1 METISFDEMSTL
13 DVPSAALRSSLDKI
27 ASALQKVG
35 AAGTDASAAVDELRT
50 SLRAAAAQSVKSAR
64 SLAKFDEINR
74 LSAPAAEKADAEKTT
89 AAAKK
94 TGGSTRKSGS
104 RSGSRA
110 KAEADGEVSIW
121 QAALQTLRDAWDGF
135 WLYLQTYYGPAIAA
149 WQAAWEQIKQTA
161 LAVWEPVRAAALDLW
176 NGALQPLA
184 DYLLTVFLPGVANS
198 FSQAFAPILGG
209 TISAAMTI
217 LGNLFVWLCGL
228 IGELV
233 NTVVQPALALLLEIW
248 QGVMDGITAAWQ
260 AYGQPILDGLVLAFQ
275 GLTDLLTSLW
285 QSVLQPVLTD
295 LISLIG
301 TLWSEHL
308 QPLWQQLT
316 MALGA
321 VMNLVL
327 TVWNTVLMPLA
338 AWLVSTLGPVAA
350 QVFNGIAS
358 VVGVAIGLVADAVN
372 IGLTILQGL
381 ADFLTAVL
389 QGRWSTAWNAMAA
402 TVTTVWSKITST
414 IQSAVS
420 GILSVVRGM
429 VSGIQSAV
437 NGLLSSISSVR
448 SAAGSA
454 IGSVMGHSL
463 PVGCPSWPGWK
474 ICRSRRWRR
483 ARSSRQIASFLRC
496 WAIRVRAPMWRLRW
510 PRSGRRWPKFWPAGM
525 AQTTASPSTCTSVR
539 SCWTALSPTASGAAA
554 CAAAGGEGYGHFDH
568 RRRDAARPQR
578 VQGAAERSGQQR
590 HRPHRGRRD
599 DAQPR
604 AGGHCQDLCQLG
616 GGLHRGLRADL
627 TCGKTGKL

>member
-1 METISFDEMSTL
+1 M
-13 DVPSAALRSSLDKI
+13 
-27 ASALQKVG
+27 
-35 AAGTDASAAVDELRT
+35 
-50 SLRAAAAQSVKSAR
+50 
-64 SLAKFDEINR
+64 
-74 LSAPAAEKADAEKTT
+74 
-89 AAAKK
+89 
-94 TGGSTRKSGS
+94 
-104 RSGSRA
+104 
-110 KAEADGEVSIW
+110 
-121 QAALQTLRDAWDGF
+121 
-135 WLYLQTYYGPAIAA
+135 
-149 WQAAWEQIKQTA
+149 
-161 LAVWEPVRAAALDLW
+161 WEPVRAAALDLW

-209 TISAAMTI
+209 TISATMTI

-338 AWLVSTLGPVAA
+338 AWLVSTLGPVVA
-350 QVFNGIAS
+350 QVFNCIAY

-463 PVGCPSWPGWK
+463 PVGLPVVAGLEDLPVPALAAGAVIPPNRK
-474 ICRSRRWRR
+474 
-483 ARSSRQIASFLRC
+483 FL
-496 WAIRVRAPMWRLRW
+496 ALL
-510 PRSGRRWPKFWPAGM
+510 GDQGAG
-525 AQTTASPSTCTSVR
+525 TTSVR

-554 CAAAGGEGYGHFDH
+554 CAAAGGEGYGYFDH

-616 GGLHRGLRADL
+616 GGLHRGLREDL

>member
-74 LSAPAAEKADAEKTT
+74 LSAPAAEKADTEKTT

-94 TGGSTRKSGS
+94 TGGSTHKSGR

-260 AYGQPILDGLVLAFQ
+260 AYGQPILDGLVQAFQ
-275 GLTDLLTSLW
+275 GLTDLLTALW

-338 AWLVSTLGPVAA
+338 AWLVSTLGPVVA

-358 VVGVAIGLVADAVN
+358 VVGIAIGLVADAVN

-437 NGLLSSISSVR
+437 NGLLSSISLVC

-463 PVGCPSWPGWK
+463 PVGLPVVAGLEDLPVPALAAGAVIPPNRKFLALLGDQGAGTNVEAPLATIRQAMAEVLAGWNGANDGQP
-474 ICRSRRWRR
+474 INVYIGEELLDSVIANSERRRS
-483 ARSSRQIASFLRC
+483 L
-496 WAIRVRAPMWRLRW
+496 
-510 PRSGRRWPKFWPAGM
+510 RSG
-525 AQTTASPSTCTSVR
+525 
-539 SCWTALSPTASGAAA
+539 
-554 CAAAGGEGYGHFDH
+554 
-568 RRRDAARPQR
+568 
-578 VQGAAERSGQQR
+578 
-590 HRPHRGRRD
+590 GR
-599 DAQPR
+599 
-604 AGGHCQDLCQLG
+604 
-616 GGLHRGLRADL
+616 
-627 TCGKTGKL
+627 

>member
-161 LAVWEPVRAAALDLW
+161 LTVWEPVRAAALDLW

-260 AYGQPILDGLVLAFQ
+260 AYGQPILDGLVQAFQ
-275 GLTDLLTSLW
+275 GLTDLLTALW

-327 TVWNTVLMPLA
+327 TGALVL
-338 AWLVSTLGPVAA
+338 LGYLFSRSIVGLFITDVA
-350 QVFNGIAS
+350 
-358 VVGVAIGLVADAVN
+358 VVD
-372 IGLTILQGL
+372 
-381 ADFLTAVL
+381 
-389 QGRWSTAWNAMAA
+389 
-402 TVTTVWSKITST
+402 
-414 IQSAVS
+414 
-420 GILSVVRGM
+420 
-429 VSGIQSAV
+429 
-437 NGLLSSISSVR
+437 
-448 SAAGSA
+448 
-454 IGSVMGHSL
+454 
-463 PVGCPSWPGWK
+463 
-474 ICRSRRWRR
+474 
-483 ARSSRQIASFLRC
+483 
-496 WAIRVRAPMWRLRW
+496 
-510 PRSGRRWPKFWPAGM
+510 M
-525 AQTTASPSTCTSVR
+525 AQTLLHIMLWSSIIMGMSMV
-539 SCWTALSPTASGAAA
+539 LSGIMRASGTVLVPTVITVAAIA
-554 CAAAGGEGYGHFDH
+554 LVQVPVAWVLNNRYGLNGIWAAYPVAFLAMLAMQTAYYRLVWKHKPI
-568 RRRDAARPQR
+568 RRM
-578 VQGAAERSGQQR
+578 
-590 HRPHRGRRD
+590 
-599 DAQPR
+599 
-604 AGGHCQDLCQLG
+604 
-616 GGLHRGLRADL
+616 
-627 TCGKTGKL
+627 

>member
-149 WQAAWEQIKQTA
+149 WQA
-161 LAVWEPVRAAALDLW
+161 
-176 NGALQPLA
+176 
-184 DYLLTVFLPGVANS
+184 
-198 FSQAFAPILGG
+198 
-209 TISAAMTI
+209 
-217 LGNLFVWLCGL
+217 
-228 IGELV
+228 
-233 NTVVQPALALLLEIW
+233 
-248 QGVMDGITAAWQ
+248 
-260 AYGQPILDGLVLAFQ
+260 YGQPILDGLVQAFQ
-275 GLTDLLTSLW
+275 GLTDLLTALW

-338 AWLVSTLGPVAA
+338 AWLVSTLGPVVA

-358 VVGVAIGLVADAVN
+358 TVGVAIGLVADAVN

-437 NGLLSSISSVR
+437 NGLLLSISSVR

-463 PVGCPSWPGWK
+463 PVGLPVVAGLEDLPVPALAAGAVIPPNRKFLALLGDQGAGTNVEAPLATIRQAMAEVLAGWNGANDGQP
-474 ICRSRRWRR
+474 INVYIGEELLDSVIANSERRRS
-483 ARSSRQIASFLRC
+483 L
-496 WAIRVRAPMWRLRW
+496 
-510 PRSGRRWPKFWPAGM
+510 RSG
-525 AQTTASPSTCTSVR
+525 
-539 SCWTALSPTASGAAA
+539 
-554 CAAAGGEGYGHFDH
+554 
-568 RRRDAARPQR
+568 
-578 VQGAAERSGQQR
+578 
-590 HRPHRGRRD
+590 GR
-599 DAQPR
+599 
-604 AGGHCQDLCQLG
+604 
-616 GGLHRGLRADL
+616 
-627 TCGKTGKL
+627 

>member
-1 METISFDEMSTL
+1 MRTKGEESDVETISFDEMSTL

-260 AYGQPILDGLVLAFQ
+260 AYGQPILDGLVQAFQ
-275 GLTDLLTSLW
+275 GLTDLLTALW

-338 AWLVSTLGPVAA
+338 AWLVSTLGPVVA

-358 VVGVAIGLVADAVN
+358 AVGVAIGLVADAVN

-463 PVGCPSWPGWK
+463 PVGLPVVAGLEDLPVPALAAGAVIPPNRKFLALLGDQGAGTNVEAPLATIRQAMAEVLAGWNGANDGQP
-474 ICRSRRWRR
+474 INVYIGEELLDSVIANSERRRS
-483 ARSSRQIASFLRC
+483 L
-496 WAIRVRAPMWRLRW
+496 
-510 PRSGRRWPKFWPAGM
+510 RSG
-525 AQTTASPSTCTSVR
+525 
-539 SCWTALSPTASGAAA
+539 
-554 CAAAGGEGYGHFDH
+554 
-568 RRRDAARPQR
+568 
-578 VQGAAERSGQQR
+578 
-590 HRPHRGRRD
+590 GR
-599 DAQPR
+599 
-604 AGGHCQDLCQLG
+604 
-616 GGLHRGLRADL
+616 
-627 TCGKTGKL
+627 

>member
-161 LAVWEPVRAAALDLW
+161 LAVWEPGARGSAGPLEWRTAALGRLPADGVSARRGQQLFPGVRAD
-176 NGALQPLA
+176 
-184 DYLLTVFLPGVANS
+184 PGW
-198 FSQAFAPILGG
+198 

-217 LGNLFVWLCGL
+217 WQPVCLALRL

-248 QGVMDGITAAWQ
+248 QGVMDGITAAW
-260 AYGQPILDGLVLAFQ
+260 AGLRQPILDGLVLAFQ

-316 MALGA
+316 WRWAL
-321 VMNLVL
+321 
-327 TVWNTVLMPLA
+327 
-338 AWLVSTLGPVAA
+338 
-350 QVFNGIAS
+350 
-358 VVGVAIGLVADAVN
+358 
-372 IGLTILQGL
+372 
-381 ADFLTAVL
+381 
-389 QGRWSTAWNAMAA
+389 
-402 TVTTVWSKITST
+402 
-414 IQSAVS
+414 
-420 GILSVVRGM
+420 
-429 VSGIQSAV
+429 
-437 NGLLSSISSVR
+437 
-448 SAAGSA
+448 
-454 IGSVMGHSL
+454 
-463 PVGCPSWPGWK
+463 
-474 ICRSRRWRR
+474 
-483 ARSSRQIASFLRC
+483 
-496 WAIRVRAPMWRLRW
+496 
-510 PRSGRRWPKFWPAGM
+510 
-525 AQTTASPSTCTSVR
+525 
-539 SCWTALSPTASGAAA
+539 
-554 CAAAGGEGYGHFDH
+554 
-568 RRRDAARPQR
+568 
-578 VQGAAERSGQQR
+578 
-590 HRPHRGRRD
+590 
-599 DAQPR
+599 
-604 AGGHCQDLCQLG
+604 
-616 GGLHRGLRADL
+616 
-627 TCGKTGKL
+627 

>member
-217 LGNLFVWLCGL
+217 LGNLFVWL
-228 IGELV
+228 
-233 NTVVQPALALLLEIW
+233 
-248 QGVMDGITAAWQ
+248 
-260 AYGQPILDGLVLAFQ
+260 
-275 GLTDLLTSLW
+275 
-285 QSVLQPVLTD
+285 
-295 LISLIG
+295 
-301 TLWSEHL
+301 
-308 QPLWQQLT
+308 
-316 MALGA
+316 
-321 VMNLVL
+321 
-327 TVWNTVLMPLA
+327 
-338 AWLVSTLGPVAA
+338 
-350 QVFNGIAS
+350 
-358 VVGVAIGLVADAVN
+358 
-372 IGLTILQGL
+372 
-381 ADFLTAVL
+381 
-389 QGRWSTAWNAMAA
+389 
-402 TVTTVWSKITST
+402 
-414 IQSAVS
+414 S
-420 GILSVVRGM
+420 G
-429 VSGIQSAV
+429 
-437 NGLLSSISSVR
+437 
-448 SAAGSA
+448 
-454 IGSVMGHSL
+454 
-463 PVGCPSWPGWK
+463 
-474 ICRSRRWRR
+474 
-483 ARSSRQIASFLRC
+483 
-496 WAIRVRAPMWRLRW
+496 
-510 PRSGRRWPKFWPAGM
+510 
-525 AQTTASPSTCTSVR
+525 
-539 SCWTALSPTASGAAA
+539 
-554 CAAAGGEGYGHFDH
+554 
-568 RRRDAARPQR
+568 
-578 VQGAAERSGQQR
+578 
-590 HRPHRGRRD
+590 
-599 DAQPR
+599 
-604 AGGHCQDLCQLG
+604 
-616 GGLHRGLRADL
+616 
-627 TCGKTGKL
+627 

>member
-94 TGGSTRKSGS
+94 TGGSTRKNGS

-110 KAEADGEVSIW
+110 KAEANGEVSIW

-184 DYLLTVFLPGVANS
+184 DYLLTVFLPGVTNS

-260 AYGQPILDGLVLAFQ
+260 AYGQPILDGLVQAFQ
-275 GLTDLLTSLW
+275 GLTDLLTALW
-285 QSVLQPVLTD
+285 QSVLQPVLTG

-338 AWLVSTLGPVAA
+338 AWLVSTLGPVVA

-358 VVGVAIGLVADAVN
+358 VVGVAIGLVADTVN

-414 IQSAVS
+414 IQSAVN

-437 NGLLSSISSVR
+437 NGLLSSISDNVFVGTVYINEAK
-448 SAAGSA
+448 AALEHGA
-454 IGSVMGHSL
+454 ISL
-463 PVGCPSWPGWK
+463 PQFEMLAVAINTGTNLPSVATPNGQAAFLFLLTSALAPLIRLSYGRMVWMALPYTIVLTLVGLLCVEFTLMPVTDWLLAHGW
-474 ICRSRRWRR
+474 
-483 ARSSRQIASFLRC
+483 L
-496 WAIRVRAPMWRLRW
+496 V
-510 PRSGRRWPKFWPAGM
+510 
-525 AQTTASPSTCTSVR
+525 T
-539 SCWTALSPTASGAAA
+539 PTL
-554 CAAAGGEGYGHFDH
+554 
-568 RRRDAARPQR
+568 P
-578 VQGAAERSGQQR
+578 
-590 HRPHRGRRD
+590 
-599 DAQPR
+599 
-604 AGGHCQDLCQLG
+604 
-616 GGLHRGLRADL
+616 
-627 TCGKTGKL
+627 

>member
-1 METISFDEMSTL
+1 METISFDELSTL
-13 DVPSAALRSSLDKI
+13 DVPAASLRSSLEKI
-27 ASALQKVG
+27 ASALANVG
-35 AAGTDASAAVDELRT
+35 TAGTDARTAVDELRT
-50 SLRAAAAQSVKSAR
+50 SLRAAATQSVKSAR

-74 LSAPAAEKADAEKTT
+74 LSAPAAEKTAANKTN

-94 TGGSTRKSGS
+94 TGSAAGKTTTRRTGKT
-104 RSGSRA
+104 
-110 KAEADGEVSIW
+110 KADADEEVSIW

-209 TISAAMTI
+209 IISAAMTI
-217 LGNLFVWLCGL
+217 LGNLFVWFCGVV
-228 IGELV
+228 GELV
-233 NTVVQPALALLLEIW
+233 NTVVQPALALLLQIW
-248 QGVMDGITAAWQ
+248 QGVMDGITVAWQ
-260 AYGQPILDGLVLAFQ
+260 TYGQPILDGLVQAFQ
-275 GLTDLLTSLW
+275 GLTGLLTALW

-295 LISLIG
+295 LISLVG

-316 MALGA
+316 LALGA

-338 AWLVSTLGPVAA
+338 TWLVSTLGPVAA

-358 VVGVAIGLVADAVN
+358 IVGVAFGFVADSVN

-389 QGRWSTAWNAMAA
+389 QGQWSTAWNTMAA
-402 TVTTVWSKITST
+402 TVTAVWGKITST
-414 IQSAVS
+414 VQSAVS

-429 VSGIQSAV
+429 VSGIQSAI
-437 NGLLSSISSVR
+437 NGLLSGIGSVR
-448 SAAGSA
+448 SAAGGALGLLAS
-454 IGSVMGHSL
+454 HSL
-463 PVGCPSWPGWK
+463 PQGLPMVAGLENLPIPALAAGAVIPPNRKFLALLGDQGAGTNIEAPLSTIQQAMAEVLAGWNGSNDGQP
-474 ICRSRRWRR
+474 INVYIGEELLDSVIANSERRRS
-483 ARSSRQIASFLRC
+483 L
-496 WAIRVRAPMWRLRW
+496 
-510 PRSGRRWPKFWPAGM
+510 RSG
-525 AQTTASPSTCTSVR
+525 
-539 SCWTALSPTASGAAA
+539 
-554 CAAAGGEGYGHFDH
+554 
-568 RRRDAARPQR
+568 
-578 VQGAAERSGQQR
+578 
-590 HRPHRGRRD
+590 GR
-599 DAQPR
+599 
-604 AGGHCQDLCQLG
+604 
-616 GGLHRGLRADL
+616 
-627 TCGKTGKL
+627 

>member
-110 KAEADGEVSIW
+110 KAEADGEVIIW

-260 AYGQPILDGLVLAFQ
+260 AYGQPILDGLVQAFQ
-275 GLTDLLTSLW
+275 GLTDLLTALW

-338 AWLVSTLGPVAA
+338 AWLVSTLGPVVA

-402 TVTTVWSKITST
+402 TVTTVWSKITFDDSKRG
-414 IQSAVS
+414 QRHFVGGAGHGQRHPKRCQRPAVVHRFGAQCS
-420 GILSVVRGM
+420 G
-429 VSGIQSAV
+429 
-437 NGLLSSISSVR
+437 
-448 SAAGSA
+448 
-454 IGSVMGHSL
+454 
-463 PVGCPSWPGWK
+463 
-474 ICRSRRWRR
+474 
-483 ARSSRQIASFLRC
+483 
-496 WAIRVRAPMWRLRW
+496 
-510 PRSGRRWPKFWPAGM
+510 
-525 AQTTASPSTCTSVR
+525 
-539 SCWTALSPTASGAAA
+539 
-554 CAAAGGEGYGHFDH
+554 
-568 RRRDAARPQR
+568 
-578 VQGAAERSGQQR
+578 QR
-590 HRPHRGRRD
+590 HRFRDGPQPAGGAARRS
-599 DAQPR
+599 R
-604 AGGHCQDLCQLG
+604 AGRSAGPGAG
-616 GGLHRGLRADL
+616 GGRSHPAKSQVSCAAGRSGCGHQCGGSAGHDPAGDGRGFDRLEWRKRRPAYQRVHR
-627 TCGKTGKL
+627 

>member
-74 LSAPAAEKADAEKTT
+74 LSAPAAEKADAEKTD
-89 AAAKK
+89 AATKK

-260 AYGQPILDGLVLAFQ
+260 AYGQPILDGLVQAFQ
-275 GLTDLLTSLW
+275 GLTDLLTALW

-301 TLWSEHL
+301 ILWSEHL

-338 AWLVSTLGPVAA
+338 AWLVSTLGPVVA

-358 VVGVAIGLVADAVN
+358 VVGVAIGLVADTVN

-437 NGLLSSISSVR
+437 NGLLSSI
-448 SAAGSA
+448 G
-454 IGSVMGHSL
+454 
-463 PVGCPSWPGWK
+463 
-474 ICRSRRWRR
+474 
-483 ARSSRQIASFLRC
+483 
-496 WAIRVRAPMWRLRW
+496 
-510 PRSGRRWPKFWPAGM
+510 
-525 AQTTASPSTCTSVR
+525 AQ
-539 SCWTALSPTASGAAA
+539 
-554 CAAAGGEGYGHFDH
+554 
-568 RRRDAARPQR
+568 
-578 VQGAAERSGQQR
+578 RSGQR
-590 HRPHRGRRD
+590 HRFRDGPQPAGGAARRGRAGRS
-599 DAQPR
+599 AGPG
-604 AGGHCQDLCQLG
+604 AGGGRGHPAKSQVSCAAGRSGCGHQCG
-616 GGLHRGLRADL
+616 GSAGHDPAGDGRSFGRLEWRKRRPAHQRVHR
-627 TCGKTGKL
+627 

>member
-1 METISFDEMSTL
+1 MRTKGEESNVETISFDEMSTL

-228 IGELV
+228 IGEHHGRVAGLWAADPGRV
-233 NTVVQPALALLLEIW
+233 GAGVSGLDRPADRPVAKC
-248 QGVMDGITAAWQ
+248 AA
-260 AYGQPILDGLVLAFQ
+260 ARFNGPDFADRHPVERAF
-275 GLTDLLTSLW
+275 
-285 QSVLQPVLTD
+285 
-295 LISLIG
+295 
-301 TLWSEHL
+301 
-308 QPLWQQLT
+308 
-316 MALGA
+316 
-321 VMNLVL
+321 
-327 TVWNTVLMPLA
+327 A
-338 AWLVSTLGPVAA
+338 APVAA
-350 QVFNGIAS
+350 ADHGAGRCDESGADRVEHRADAAGCLAGQHAGPGRGAS
-358 VVGVAIGLVADAVN
+358 V
-372 IGLTILQGL
+372 
-381 ADFLTAVL
+381 
-389 QGRWSTAWNAMAA
+389 
-402 TVTTVWSKITST
+402 
-414 IQSAVS
+414 
-420 GILSVVRGM
+420 
-429 VSGIQSAV
+429 
-437 NGLLSSISSVR
+437 
-448 SAAGSA
+448 
-454 IGSVMGHSL
+454 
-463 PVGCPSWPGWK
+463 
-474 ICRSRRWRR
+474 
-483 ARSSRQIASFLRC
+483 
-496 WAIRVRAPMWRLRW
+496 
-510 PRSGRRWPKFWPAGM
+510 
-525 AQTTASPSTCTSVR
+525 
-539 SCWTALSPTASGAAA
+539 
-554 CAAAGGEGYGHFDH
+554 
-568 RRRDAARPQR
+568 
-578 VQGAAERSGQQR
+578 
-590 HRPHRGRRD
+590 
-599 DAQPR
+599 
-604 AGGHCQDLCQLG
+604 
-616 GGLHRGLRADL
+616 
-627 TCGKTGKL
+627 

>member
-27 ASALQKVG
+27 ASALQK
-35 AAGTDASAAVDELRT
+35 AGTDASAAVDELRT

-94 TGGSTRKSGS
+94 TGGSARKSGS

-233 NTVVQPALALLLEIW
+233 NTVV
-248 QGVMDGITAAWQ
+248 
-260 AYGQPILDGLVLAFQ
+260 
-275 GLTDLLTSLW
+275 
-285 QSVLQPVLTD
+285 
-295 LISLIG
+295 
-301 TLWSEHL
+301 
-308 QPLWQQLT
+308 
-316 MALGA
+316 
-321 VMNLVL
+321 
-327 TVWNTVLMPLA
+327 
-338 AWLVSTLGPVAA
+338 
-350 QVFNGIAS
+350 
-358 VVGVAIGLVADAVN
+358 
-372 IGLTILQGL
+372 
-381 ADFLTAVL
+381 
-389 QGRWSTAWNAMAA
+389 
-402 TVTTVWSKITST
+402 
-414 IQSAVS
+414 
-420 GILSVVRGM
+420 
-429 VSGIQSAV
+429 
-437 NGLLSSISSVR
+437 
-448 SAAGSA
+448 
-454 IGSVMGHSL
+454 
-463 PVGCPSWPGWK
+463 
-474 ICRSRRWRR
+474 
-483 ARSSRQIASFLRC
+483 
-496 WAIRVRAPMWRLRW
+496 
-510 PRSGRRWPKFWPAGM
+510 
-525 AQTTASPSTCTSVR
+525 
-539 SCWTALSPTASGAAA
+539 
-554 CAAAGGEGYGHFDH
+554 
-568 RRRDAARPQR
+568 
-578 VQGAAERSGQQR
+578 
-590 HRPHRGRRD
+590 
-599 DAQPR
+599 
-604 AGGHCQDLCQLG
+604 
-616 GGLHRGLRADL
+616 
-627 TCGKTGKL
+627 